1 MTASRTARTSR
12 TSRPSRSSRTARPAS
27 TAAPRGPAPELVL
40 VAAVAI
46 LCGFGLVMLYSASQV
61 LSLTKFDNPWTYVAR
76 QALWLVIGVALA
88 AVAARIPMRV
98 WRDRLSYLLMGVA
111 VLTLGWVAAGEVARR
126 FTGSLLPFV
135 IQENDATRWLGVGS
149 VRFQPSEL
157 AKLALVLWLARE
169 LSDRGRDLST
179 WRGLRAP
186 LCAAGLVAV
195 LVMVGDDLGTTLLL
209 GLVMLAMLWMA
220 GAPGRTIGALFG
232 VMAAGAVAAI
242 RFLQGFRAN
251 RITAFLN
258 PSEHTSGA
266 GYQLLQSQIGLAS
279 GGLFGSGPGYS
290 RAKWGFLPEAHT
302 DFIAAV
308 IGEEFGLL
316 GTLCLVALI
325 ATFLGA
331 GFAISMRAA
340 SLFGR
345 LVAIGITVWI
355 GVQALINIG
364 VTAGLLPTKGITLP
378 FISYGGSSMMLS
390 LIGVGVLV
398 AVASDR

>member
-1 MTASRTARTSR
+1 MTASRTART
-12 TSRPSRSSRTARPAS
+12 ARPR
-27 TAAPRGPAPELVL
+27 TGAAPRGPAPELVL

-61 LSLTKFDNPWTYVAR
+61 LSITRFDHPWHYVGR
-76 QALWLVIGVALA
+76 QAIWLTIGVALA
-88 AVAARIPMRV
+88 LVAARIPLRV
-98 WRDRLSYLLMGVA
+98 WRDQLAWVLMGAA
-111 VLTLGWVAAGEVARR
+111 VLSLGWVAAGEISRR
-126 FTGSLLPFV
+126 LTGSLLPFV
-135 IQENDATRWLGVGS
+135 IQENDATRWVGTAS

-157 AKLALVLWLARE
+157 AKLALVLWLARD
-169 LSDRGRDLST
+169 LSDRGRDLGT

-186 LCAAGLVAV
+186 LGAAGVVAL

-209 GLVMLAMLWMA
+209 GLVVVAMLWMA
-220 GAPGRTIGALFG
+220 GAPRRTIGALFAL
-232 VMAAGAVAAI
+232 MAAGAVAAI

-251 RITAFLN
+251 PITAFLN

-279 GGLFGSGPGYS
+279 GGLFGSGAGYS

-316 GTLCLVALI
+316 GTLFLVTTI
-325 ATFLGA
+325 AIFLGA
-331 GFAISMRAA
+331 GFAISMRAS

-364 VTAGLLPTKGITLP
+364 VTVGLLPTKGITLP

-390 LIGVGVLV
+390 LMGVGVLV
-398 AVASDR
+398 AVARDR

>member
-1 MTASRTARTSR
+1 VAIATL
-12 TSRPSRSSRTARPAS
+12 PVL
-27 TAAPRGPAPELVL
+27 AADAPELFDRL
-40 VAAVAI
+40 VK
-46 LCGFGLVMLYSASQV
+46 GPGLVGVIPSFV
-61 LSLTKFDNPWTYVAR
+61 LGGVT
-76 QALWLVIGVALA
+76 LWLVWNSRAALA
-88 AVAARIPMRV
+88 
-98 WRDRLSYLLMGVA
+98 
-111 VLTLGWVAAGEVARR
+111 
-126 FTGSLLPFV
+126 
-135 IQENDATRWLGVGS
+135 RW
-149 VRFQPSEL
+149 
-157 AKLALVLWLARE
+157 
-169 LSDRGRDLST
+169 T
-179 WRGLRAP
+179 
-186 LCAAGLVAV
+186 
-195 LVMVGDDLGTTLLL
+195 
-209 GLVMLAMLWMA
+209 
-220 GAPGRTIGALFG
+220 
-232 VMAAGAVAAI
+232 AAGAVAAI

-316 GTLCLVALI
+316 GTLFLVALI

-390 LIGVGVLV
+390 LIGVGVQV

>member
-1 MTASRTARTSR
+1 MTASRTARSA
-12 TSRPSRSSRTARPAS
+12 RTARPR
-27 TAAPRGPAPELVL
+27 TGAAPRGPAPELVL

-61 LSLTKFDNPWTYVAR
+61 LSITRFDHPWHYVGR
-76 QALWLVIGVALA
+76 QAIWLTIGVALA
-88 AVAARIPMRV
+88 LVAARIPLRV
-98 WRDRLSYLLMGVA
+98 WRDQLAWVLMGAA
-111 VLTLGWVAAGEVARR
+111 VLSLGWVAAGEISRR
-126 FTGSLLPFV
+126 LTGSLLPFV
-135 IQENDATRWLGVGS
+135 IQENDATRWVGTAS

-157 AKLALVLWLARE
+157 AKLALVLWLARD
-169 LSDRGRDLST
+169 LSDRGRDLGT

-186 LCAAGLVAV
+186 LGAAGVVAL

-209 GLVMLAMLWMA
+209 GLVVVAMLWMA
-220 GAPGRTIGALFG
+220 GAPRRTIGALFAL
-232 VMAAGAVAAI
+232 MAAGAVAAI

-279 GGLFGSGPGYS
+279 GGLFGSGAGYS

-316 GTLCLVALI
+316 GTLFLVTAI
-325 ATFLGA
+325 AIFLGA
-331 GFAISMRAA
+331 GFAISMRAT

-364 VTAGLLPTKGITLP
+364 VTVGLLPTKGITLP

-390 LIGVGVLV
+390 LMGVGVLV
-398 AVASDR
+398 AVARDR

>member
-1 MTASRTARTSR
+1 MTASRTARTAR
-12 TSRPSRSSRTARPAS
+12 TAGTSRPRAG
-27 TAAPRGPAPELVL
+27 AAPRGPAPELVL

-61 LSLTKFDNPWTYVAR
+61 LSITRFDHPWHFVGR
-76 QALWLVIGVALA
+76 QAIWLTIGVALA
-88 AVAARIPMRV
+88 LVAARIPLRV
-98 WRDRLSYLLMGVA
+98 WRDQLAWVLMGAA
-111 VLTLGWVAAGEVARR
+111 VLSLGWVAAGEISRR
-126 FTGSLLPFV
+126 LTGSLLPFV
-135 IQENDATRWLGVGS
+135 IQENDATRWVGTAS

-157 AKLALVLWLARE
+157 AKLALVLWLARD
-169 LSDRGRDLST
+169 LSDRGRDLGT

-186 LCAAGLVAV
+186 LGAAGVVAL

-209 GLVMLAMLWMA
+209 GLVVVAMLWMA
-220 GAPGRTIGALFG
+220 GAPRRTIGALFAL
-232 VMAAGAVAAI
+232 MAAGAVAAI

-279 GGLFGSGPGYS
+279 GGLFGSGAGYS

-316 GTLCLVALI
+316 GTLFLVATI
-325 ATFLGA
+325 AIFLGA
-331 GFAISMRAA
+331 GFAISMRST

-364 VTAGLLPTKGITLP
+364 VTVGLLPTKGITLP

-390 LIGVGVLV
+390 LMGVGVLV
-398 AVASDR
+398 AVARDR